1 MMNSSR
7 SKKRVLDLSMS
18 VDGRVI
24 SSSGLK
30 PESALEEAQE
40 LVVRIHPLIAGNP
53 SVKGKS
59 VLCQGFLSEERR
71 FVLKSIK
78 DEGGGVATLH
88 YTRDR
93 NSKSK
98 SQKRSQ
104 RKSLSK
110 AN

>member
-59 VLCQGFLSEERR
+59 GSCQGFLPEERR